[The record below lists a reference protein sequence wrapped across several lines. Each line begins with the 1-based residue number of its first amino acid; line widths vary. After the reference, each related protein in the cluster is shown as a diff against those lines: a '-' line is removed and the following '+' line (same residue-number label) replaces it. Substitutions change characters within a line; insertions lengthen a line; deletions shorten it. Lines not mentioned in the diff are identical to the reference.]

1 LLDAAGIPRASET
14 TITAP
19 ADIENMS
26 PPGFPIAM
34 KVVGPVHKTD
44 VGGVMLNI
52 NSMQELKSGFER
64 LMQIDNAE
72 AVLVQPMIDGVEL
85 FAGVKRESN
94 FGHLIVCGLGGIFI
108 EILND
113 FSSGLAPLTKAESL
127 DMIRSLQGYKVFQ
140 GVRGREG
147 VNEELFSEII
157 QRLSLL
163 VEIAPEI
170 VEMDMNPLMGEAN
183 SVVAVDT
190 RVRVLRQSEN

>member
-1 LLDAAGIPRASET
+1 
-14 TITAP
+14 
-19 ADIENMS
+19 
-26 PPGFPIAM
+26 
-34 KVVGPVHKTD
+34 
-44 VGGVMLNI
+44 
-52 NSMQELKSGFER
+52 
-64 LMQIDNAE
+64 
-72 AVLVQPMIDGVEL
+72 MIDGVEL